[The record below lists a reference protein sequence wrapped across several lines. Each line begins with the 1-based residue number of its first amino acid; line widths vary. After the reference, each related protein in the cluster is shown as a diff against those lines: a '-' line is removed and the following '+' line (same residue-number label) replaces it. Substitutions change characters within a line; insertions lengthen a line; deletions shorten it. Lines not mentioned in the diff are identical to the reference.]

1 MECTSPARKA
11 GGMRMNK
18 MKIAP
23 YQLFCLFFLGRA
35 FSSMLYSP
43 TLSGGITPV
52 GSIIGMLIGL
62 AVQLLLLVPLFI
74 LMKQNEGEELQI
86 ILLRNTG
93 KTAYVLLFL
102 YIFYCFLVTVSVLCE
117 VSYFMSNFT
126 REYEMIFYILVALAL
141 AVYMAKFGLQTIARV
156 GFILFVVLAAA
167 ILTMIL
173 AGTSHM
179 NLYNLTPLSQ
189 NFGGE
194 IFDGFFRYTSGNME
208 LVLLPILFP
217 FIKTGSK
224 GTKKA
229 AVLTVCVTT
238 FFSAYL
244 MFFSATMLGDY
255 MEHVV
260 HPYFVSL
267 AGLNLFGIR
276 RLDILQIYLWFAV
289 AAVKAALF
297 LFSAVY
303 LTSGILPT
311 QKRKPVF
318 WIFSVAVLGTSL
330 AVGCSL
336 SHFSV
341 LSLVVRNAAALALL
355 IVAVPVILLIC
366 NAVRKGKRD
375 AQKI

>member
-1 MECTSPARKA
+1 
-11 GGMRMNK
+11 MNK

-23 YQLFCLFFLGRA
+23 YQLFCLLFLGRA

-43 TLSGGITPV
+43 TLAKEITPV

-62 AVQLLLLVPLFI
+62 AAQLLLLIPIFI
-74 LMKQNEGEELQI
+74 LIKQNEGEELQI

-93 KTAYVLLFL
+93 KMAYVLLFL
-102 YIFYCFLVTVSVLCE
+102 YIFYCFLVTVSAVCE

-141 AVYMAKFGLQTIARV
+141 AVYMARFGLQTIARV
-156 GFILFVVLAAA
+156 GFVLFIILSAA
-167 ILTMIL
+167 ILTMVL

-179 NLYNLTPLSQ
+179 NLYNLTPLTQ
-189 NFGGE
+189 NPWGE

-208 LVLLPILFP
+208 LVLLPILAP
-217 FIKTGSK
+217 FIKTGAK
-224 GTKKA
+224 GTKRA
-229 AVLTVCVTT
+229 AVLTVCITT
-238 FFSAYL
+238 LFSAYL

-267 AGLNLFGIR
+267 AGINLFGIR

-303 LTSGILPT
+303 LASGILPT
-311 QKRKPVF
+311 KKRKPIF
-318 WIFSVAVLGTSL
+318 WIFAVAVLGTSL

-341 LSLVVRNAAALALL
+341 LSLIVRNAAALALL
-355 IVAVPVILLIC
+355 VVAVPVVLLIC
-366 NAVRKGKRD
+366 NAVRKGKKD